1 MICSELGIPVLQQ
14 ELMGWKLDRPP
25 ADNTVLET
33 LDLPMENTLYL
44 SVSGNGGANERYESD
59 LCSDSRSYNIN

>member
-14 ELMGWKLDRPP
+14 ELTGWKLDRPP

-44 SVSGNGGANERYESD
+44 SVSKNGGANERYTSG
-59 LCSDSRSYNIN
+59 LYSDSRS